1 MDERK
6 PLENL
11 SVADYFGRHGDR
23 LEKKSSCGIM
33 DLYIRRYVVL
43 ERDELHG
50 EGIGSFSQVIFQESD
65 HSTVRLYNPT
75 AIGFVCLACVSFSTN
90 NIRT

>member
-1 MDERK
+1 
-6 PLENL
+6 
-11 SVADYFGRHGDR
+11 
-23 LEKKSSCGIM
+23 M

-65 HSTVRLYNPT
+65 HSTVKLYNP
-75 AIGFVCLACVSFSTN
+75 GFVCLACVSFSTN